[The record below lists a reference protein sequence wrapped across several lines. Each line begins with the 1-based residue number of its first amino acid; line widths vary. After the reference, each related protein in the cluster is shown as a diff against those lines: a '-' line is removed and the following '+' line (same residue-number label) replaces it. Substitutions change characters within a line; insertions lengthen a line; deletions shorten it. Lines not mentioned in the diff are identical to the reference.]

1 MSTVRLPK
9 LKSRPPASHELA
21 SVQKN
26 HKDGG
31 SVSNRSPR
39 KSDRKQEKK
48 QDRNSRDQRPTTPVE
63 RLRDLGMNRLLTPE
77 LLASTG
83 FAYINP
89 VHCPDAETH
98 MDLTTSVKK
107 KGKRSKKDEERKK
120 KKESL
125 KGDNTGLLT
134 DKETKVDV

>member
-1 MSTVRLPK
+1 M
-9 LKSRPPASHELA
+9 
-21 SVQKN
+21 
-26 HKDGG
+26 
-31 SVSNRSPR
+31 SNRSPR

-83 FAYINP
+83 FDYINP

-98 MDLTTSVKK
+98 MDLTIRVKK
-107 KGKRSKKDEERKK
+107 KGKGSKKDKERK